1 MVEKKKVMRK
11 ILGLI
16 YSYDEDFFVEW
27 PEIIRNGF
35 FKYFL
40 KTVILFSVIYVILG
54 FFFILEKRRFFGF
67 EQGDILLV
75 ALIMG
80 SILGVIFSIIYW
92 FLSNRRYDDLK
103 QKKLESE
110 NINNNN
116 KKV

>member
-1 MVEKKKVMRK
+1 MEKKKVIRK
-11 ILGLI
+11 ILRLV
-16 YSYDEDFFVEW
+16 YSYDEDFFIEW
-27 PEIIRNGF
+27 SKTIRKGF
-35 FKYFL
+35 FKYFF
-40 KTVILFSVIYVILG
+40 KTSIPFCTLYVILG

-67 EQGDILLV
+67 EQGDILPI
-75 ALIMG
+75 ALIIG
-80 SILGVIFSIIYW
+80 IILGVIFSIMSW